1 MEVILQNA
9 LANAMRF
16 GDYIQIGVT
25 DLSDRLRLEVRD
37 NGPGMDIQE
46 LKRHLVTSWERREAE
61 STHLGLRVTIHLL
74 AKIGGSIS
82 AWSQPGAGA
91 IFSIEFPKHPF
102 RVP

>member
-1 MEVILQNA
+1 
-9 LANAMRF
+9 
-16 GDYIQIGVT
+16 
-25 DLSDRLRLEVRD
+25 LSDRLRLEVRD

-82 AWSQPGAGA
+82 AWSRPGAGA
-91 IFSIEFPKHPF
+91 IFSIEFPKHAL
-102 RVP
+102 RVPQFKKQVKGWENAGQAGKNAE